1 MREMRQKALA
11 FKAISA
17 SVAALWVMV
26 AVIGASAR
34 LHHALHEDSTA
45 PDHSCVVERISQGA
59 FVFSA
64 APPIVV
70 PVCAITAASFE
81 FDSLV
86 LPSRDYRVALS
97 RGPPSFSTFRTV
109 AG

>member
-17 SVAALWVMV
+17 LVAALWLMV

-45 PDHSCVVERISQGA
+45 PDHSCVIERISQGS
-59 FVFSA
+59 FEF
-64 APPIVV
+64 
-70 PVCAITAASFE
+70 TAASPVIVSICPVVVVSFE
-81 FDSLV
+81 FDSIV
-86 LPSRDYRVALS
+86 LPSRDFHVAPS
-97 RGPPSFSTFRTV
+97 RGPPALPPFRTV